1 MPMDKSAA
9 DSYVYAKA
17 SGMLA
22 KSYVG
27 EKARVL
33 FSFHTLQELW
43 SFLFKKEIPVV
54 PETLLAKALE
64 VEAFN
69 VFLRDFVKLVENYA
83 VPERILLALIQEY
96 DYANLKDISAAL
108 SLGEKNIP
116 DLQRIE
122 PFNIVDYEKWPDLQA
137 MTSGG
142 SLSWYN
148 EVPSVSEQHLV
159 SYKIDCQCVMS
170 IWKAA
175 NKIHSSCRKAVLD
188 LLGEK
193 FRVDNC
199 IWAIRL
205 RYYYKMER
213 DEITSLLAYSDER
226 QLETDP
232 LVVDAFEILD
242 WDLESWEDWKG
253 WKFSMLLNP
262 HEDGAVWSVDPRW
275 VLNAYKVLYVKKARK
290 LFHRFPFTVCPMVCW
305 FIIKRNEV
313 DNIMTAC
320 ESLRLNIDPS
330 QAMKTAGVLE
340 GVDA

>member
-1 MPMDKSAA
+1 MAMDKSAA

-27 EKARVL
+27 ERARIL
-33 FSFHTLQELW
+33 FSFHSLQELW

-54 PETLLAKALE
+54 PEMLLAKALE
-64 VEAFN
+64 TEAFS
-69 VFLRDFVKLVENYA
+69 VFLHDYVKLIENYA
-83 VPERILLALIQEY
+83 VPEKILLALIQEY
-96 DYANLKDISAAL
+96 DYGNLKNISAAL

-122 PFNIVDYEKWPDLQA
+122 PFNIIDYEKWPNLQA

-142 SLSWYN
+142 VLSWYHTI
-148 EVPSVSEQHLV
+148 PSVADQHLAN
-159 SYKIDCQCVMS
+159 YKIDCRCVMS
-170 IWKAA
+170 IWNAV
-175 NKIHSSCRKAVLD
+175 NKIYSPCRKALID
-188 LLGEK
+188 LIGEK
-193 FRVDNC
+193 FRMDNC

-205 RYYYKMER
+205 RYYYKMEC
-213 DEITSLLAYSDER
+213 DDIVSLLAYSDEYR
-226 QLETDP
+226 RENDP
-232 LVVDAFEILD
+232 LVVDAFEILN
-242 WDLESWEDWKG
+242 WDLESWDDWKE
-253 WKFSMLLNP
+253 WKFNKLLNP
-262 HEDGAVWSVDPRW
+262 HEEGAVWTVDPRW
-275 VLNAYKVLYVKKARK
+275 VLNAYKLLYVKKARK

-320 ESLRLNIDPS
+320 ESLRLNIDPL
-330 QAMKTAGVLE
+330 QAMKSAGVLE